1 MKTSVRSRIPKGV
14 FLWLGTGMLLIGVIV
29 IFTTYIKRDEQLGI
43 VSASTPQL
51 PAARVLSE
59 RLRQRG
65 VPVKELRVIKE
76 APLQIEITLQSAS
89 DNDKQME
96 DDLWSETI
104 AAHEATMAHRLG
116 FPMASFTILSVNR
129 NGKVIAKGTT
139 FLQPSDRS
147 QMLPT
152 PMPGN
157 TDRAAI
163 TTMLRQQFR
172 PEAMYLESL
181 TATPYDPG
189 EKEGVVVQARV
200 RADTP
205 SVDSVNANLAQLIWA
220 FRLAL
225 SEVNSA
231 TRANIILGRLIV
243 IGTNGQRLAE
253 YIWDVEEG
261 SQRAFF
267 GDGIQRLHGVGSPF
281 QSPLPTPPLKAA
293 STAIPMLTPTTRAP
307 FTSPLAS
314 PTP

>member
-1 MKTSVRSRIPKGV
+1 MV
-14 FLWLGTGMLLIGVIV
+14 FATYVKRNGQSGVI
-29 IFTTYIKRDEQLGI
+29 
-43 VSASTPQL
+43 SANTPPL

-59 RLRQRG
+59 RLRQRD

-76 APLQIEITLQSAS
+76 APLQMEIALQSAS

-104 AAHEATMAHRLG
+104 ATHEATMAHRLG
-116 FPMASFTILSVNR
+116 FPIASFTILWVNR
-129 NGKVIAKGTT
+129 NGEVIAKGTT

-147 QMLPT
+147 QTLPA

-163 TTMLRQQFR
+163 TNMLRQQFA
-172 PEAMYLESL
+172 PEAGRLESL
-181 TATPYDPG
+181 TVTPYDPG

-205 SVDSVNANLAQLIWA
+205 SIDSVNANLAQLIWA

-225 SEVNSA
+225 SGVNSA
-231 TRANIILGRLIV
+231 AHANIILGRLIV
-243 IGTNGQRLAE
+243 VGTNGQRLAE

-267 GDGIQRLHGVGSPF
+267 GDGIQRLHGIGSPF
-281 QSPLPTPPLKAA
+281 QSPLPIPSLKAA
-293 STAIPMLTPTTRAP
+293 STATPMPTSTTRDP